1 MKTKS
6 IIPLFLSAFVLVVLV
21 SSAETDPTKK
31 TTLPENVKVVVDKS
45 CFGCHNTGSKNED
58 AKKELDFKKLHDLS
72 TIKKIKVYKEI
83 GDAIEEGE
91 MPPKKFLQK
100 FPEKELTNEEKQI
113 LLTWSK
119 KEAETLVK
127 SK

>member
-1 MKTKS
+1 MKKKS
-6 IIPLFLSAFVLVVLV
+6 ISSLIFAVFILVALV

-31 TTLPENVKVVVDKS
+31 STLPENVKTVVDKS
-45 CFGCHNTGSKNED
+45 CFGCHHTGSKNED
-58 AKKELDFKKLHDLS
+58 AKKELDFKKLHSLS

-83 GDAIEEGE
+83 GDAIEKGE
-91 MPPKKFLQK
+91 MPPKKFIEK
-100 FPEKELTNEEKQI
+100 YPEKQLTDEEKQV

-119 KEAETLVK
+119 KEAEALVK